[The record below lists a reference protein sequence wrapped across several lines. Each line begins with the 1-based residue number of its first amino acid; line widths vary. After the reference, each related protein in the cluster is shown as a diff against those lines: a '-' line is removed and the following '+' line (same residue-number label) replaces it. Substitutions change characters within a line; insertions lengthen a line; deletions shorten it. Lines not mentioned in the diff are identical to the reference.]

1 MVIFMKRTNRRLSIL
16 SGNLVTNVV
25 TNRSKA
31 AQIQAKLLLH
41 IVYKD
46 IADTIYGVC
55 GLLVKIIGLEPH
67 LKSTTYSVIK

>member
-31 AQIQAKLLLH
+31 AQIQAKLLLY
-41 IVYKD
+41 IVHKD
-46 IADTIYGVC
+46 ITDTIYSVC
-55 GLLVKIIGLEPH
+55 DSMVETEGLEPAT
-67 LKSTTYSVIK
+67 SRM

>member
-41 IVYKD
+41 IVLKD
-46 IADTIYGVC
+46 ITDTIYSVC
-55 GLLVKIIGLEPH
+55 DSMVETEGLEPAT
-67 LKSTTYSVIK
+67 SRM